1 MNSLSQNKEL
11 KTQQVHIE
19 TWEGRFTLDG
29 RLQEPDASVMEQK
42 MITVAAP
49 NVIPKLMMSKVSD
62 ILTSFDLTINGVHVD
77 TIKTHENS
85 SHSEPGHADLAL
97 VRFQVDELNRSSR
110 GAESTDWAMV
120 KRELKRLKWCDNTT
134 LSFITGPHGDESD
147 FDLYVVFERGVR
159 EYHSLIPSKIMTNS

>member
-1 MNSLSQNKEL
+1 
-11 KTQQVHIE
+11 
-19 TWEGRFTLDG
+19 
-29 RLQEPDASVMEQK
+29 

-159 EYHSLIPSKIMTNS
+159 A

>member
-1 MNSLSQNKEL
+1 
-11 KTQQVHIE
+11 
-19 TWEGRFTLDG
+19 
-29 RLQEPDASVMEQK
+29 

-110 GAESTDWAMV
+110 GKCSSAPSIDGLP
-120 KRELKRLKWCDNTT
+120 R
-134 LSFITGPHGDESD
+134 SS
-147 FDLYVVFERGVR
+147 VFENISFV
-159 EYHSLIPSKIMTNS
+159 N

>member
-1 MNSLSQNKEL
+1 
-11 KTQQVHIE
+11 
-19 TWEGRFTLDG
+19 
-29 RLQEPDASVMEQK
+29 

-110 GAESTDWAMV
+110 GK
-120 KRELKRLKWCDNTT
+120 KRSNT
-134 LSFITGPHGDESD
+134 ID
-147 FDLYVVFERGVR
+147 RWQCVR
-159 EYHSLIPSKIMTNS
+159 EYLSSQFTYSEYYSLSIYFDTLSYTRI